1 MTWKAFHNRGEVLR
15 SVIATAAVR
24 RDGVL
29 PMDVEGVRETFRD
42 ELDLLAAL
50 QLKWHTR
57 LAGHIERE
65 LMAQPLDLQA
75 RVELGWKAAADELP
89 GVRLILDNYTA
100 NPLDEAMATAMAKA
114 CAKEHQYLA
123 VMAGRSSVYD
133 ERSEAIGAAIE
144 AAARDLHRG
153 VVPVSARHLDTED
166 VAEEVDERGTL
177 LERLR
182 AVIAA

>member
-24 RDGVL
+24 GDGVL
-29 PMDVEGVRETFRD
+29 PMDVEGVTEKFRD
-42 ELDLLAAL
+42 ELDLLSAL

-57 LAGHIERE
+57 LAGHVERQ
-65 LMAQPLDLQA
+65 LMTQPMDLQT
-75 RVELGWKAAADELP
+75 RVMLGWKAAADELP

-100 NPLDEAMATAMAKA
+100 NPLDDAMASAVAKA
-114 CAKEHQYLA
+114 AAKEHQFLA
-123 VMAGRSSVYD
+123 VMAGRANRTDVTA
-133 ERSEAIGAAIE
+133 EPIGRAIE
-144 AAARDLHRG
+144 AGARDMHRG
-153 VVPVSARHLDTED
+153 VTAVIVPESDED
-166 VAEEVDERGTL
+166 VVERGTL